1 MSVLTRM
8 GDWMLSKTLGT
19 TEAAA
24 APCEQPRGRCG
35 YCRSDG
41 RYVDCAVCYYDVCN
55 RQWLRS
61 SCRVTQML
69 C

>member
-24 APCEQPRGRCG
+24 APCEQPRGACS
-35 YCRSDG
+35 YCDSSG
-41 RYVDCAVCYYDVCN
+41 RFVQCSTCYYDVCE
-55 RQWLRS
+55 RRWLRS
-61 SCRVTQML
+61 GCRRTQHV